1 MKYAIGEAVKS
12 GATAIRYGT
21 SAGTSRTRTHAK
33 RSSRSATRA
42 SRRPD
47 ATDGARIPSTRTTST
62 RCLPRGPDAR
72 AFAVTD
78 VRSDERI
85 QTRVHPRRDRRLLSA
100 AAPRVSCPA
109 RPRHFR
115 ARVGS
120 MFRMACS
127 TVWLKSPGRTVGA
140 EWVEVSSHDLG
151 GPDDDARG
159 DRMLSARLA
168 LPDRDVLGLG
178 SMATAVVA
186 ASAVFRPR

>member
-72 AFAVTD
+72 RFAVTD

-85 QTRVHPRRDRRLLSA
+85 QTRVHPRRDRRPASA
-100 AAPRVSCPA
+100 AAPRSPVRRDRDTSALASGRCSGW
-109 RPRHFR
+109 R
-115 ARVGS
+115 ARRSAQV
-120 MFRMACS
+120 
-127 TVWLKSPGRTVGA
+127 TGRTVGA

-159 DRMLSARLA
+159 DRTLSAQLA

-186 ASAVFRPR
+186 ASAVSGRR